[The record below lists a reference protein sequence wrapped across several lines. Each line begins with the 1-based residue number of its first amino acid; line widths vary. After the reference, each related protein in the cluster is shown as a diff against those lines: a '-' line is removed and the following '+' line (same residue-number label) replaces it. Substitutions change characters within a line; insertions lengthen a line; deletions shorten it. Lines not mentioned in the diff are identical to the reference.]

1 MAGNVMKQRK
11 GMVGGSKKPK
21 TSSMSYKKMP
31 KSKSKGTK
39 Y

>member
-11 GMVGGSKKPK
+11 GMVGKKPK
-21 TSSMSYKKMP
+21 MSMSYKKMP